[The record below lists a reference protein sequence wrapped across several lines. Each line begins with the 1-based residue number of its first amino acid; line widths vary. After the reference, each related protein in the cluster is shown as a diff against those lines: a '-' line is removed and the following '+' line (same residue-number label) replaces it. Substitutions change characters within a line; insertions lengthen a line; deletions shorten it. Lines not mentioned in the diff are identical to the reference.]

1 MILFSNQYKEVK
13 SDTNGIYKEKGSK
26 FISYVF
32 SVYSEKDVKKK
43 LEYIKK
49 TEKSANHYCYACII
63 NFDKSCVRFS
73 DDGEP
78 SSTAGKPILGV
89 IKSNDLT
96 NILIIVVRYFGGKK
110 LGISGLI
117 RSYKNASIDAINNN
131 TIITKEITDMY
142 SVKFRYDYTSD
153 VMRLLKRYNVLIE
166 KIIKSNTNC
175 KVIFAIRRADA
186 DDIVKKLNYLDDI
199 IIKYIKTK

>member
-1 MILFSNQYKEVK
+1 MLFEDTYKEIEHD
-13 SDTNGIYKEKGSK
+13 SIGLYKEKGSK
-26 FISYVF
+26 FIGYCYLVKNKNQ
-32 SVYSEKDVKKK
+32 VIEKLNSLKKK
-43 LEYIKK
+43 
-49 TEKSANHYCYACII
+49 EKLANHYCYACII

>member
-43 LEYIKK
+43 LEYI
-49 TEKSANHYCYACII
+49 I
-63 NFDKSCVRFS
+63 NFEKSCVRFS